1 MNAPG
6 LLELVIILFLAW
18 AFLGPQKMA
27 KGAKALGKAYRE
39 FRGYTLGSNKLPKND
54 KVRSSAERLGI
65 DGLLIH
71 TKLHPTH
78 SCTQASIFRTQDV
91 IPWLDQH
98 IPKKT
103 GL

>member
-39 FRGYTLGSNKLPKND
+39 FREYTSGNNELPKDD

-65 DGLLIH
+65 DTGITIKPNETTIMNELSNECPTFRHYVKTLI
-71 TKLHPTH
+71 
-78 SCTQASIFRTQDV
+78 
-91 IPWLDQH
+91 
-98 IPKKT
+98 
-103 GL
+103 